1 MQWKVPCTITA
12 AVVLLAAPASA
23 TNGMNMEGYGPV
35 SSALGGAGIA
45 FDSGTAALMINPAT
59 LMLQPRATTRL
70 DVAFGYLGP
79 DVSAAVRTPQG
90 RLSATS
96 LADAYFMP
104 AFGWITRKGDIAYG
118 LGVFAQGGMGTEYG
132 PTSWLADPSQG
143 QNTALT
149 KGLVN
154 QSEVSVGRALVPLA
168 YQLNERLSIG
178 ATVDLVW
185 AGLDLKMAMSEA
197 QFVDLANPQAQMSG
211 TASGSLTQVF
221 GALYEPFGGTGI
233 RRLHH
238 AYFDFANDS
247 QFTGQSRGA
256 GLGGKL
262 GIVYEVAPN
271 LSLGAVYHT
280 PTAISDLETSDASMR
295 MAVNVDVGLMTTG
308 IPNDQYVDMD
318 IPVRG
323 KITVED
329 FQWPATFG
337 LGVAYGPTDAVR
349 IVADV
354 KRIQWSSVM
363 EKFAMVFEADA
374 VPENGAFGGQELK
387 AVLYQDWEDQ
397 TVLSLG
403 AEWQASPAVTLRAGF
418 NHGSNPVPDSFLN
431 ALFPAIVENHAT
443 IGLGYALGEHGSANI
458 SIMRGFNSE
467 ATNPGNGVT
476 VPSVTS
482 AHAQWNSQ
490 LMYTYWIN

>member
-1 MQWKVPCTITA
+1 MKWTALRTITVA
-12 AVVLLAAPASA
+12 AALLAPPAHA

-59 LMLQPRATTRL
+59 LMLQPGATTRL

-79 DVSAAVRTPQG
+79 DVSASVRTPMGTLQ
-90 RLSATS
+90 ATS

-118 LGVFAQGGMGTEYG
+118 FGVFAQGGMGTEYG

-149 KGLVN
+149 IGLVN

-185 AGLDLKMAMSEA
+185 AGLDLQMAMSEA
-197 QFVDLANPQAQMSG
+197 QFVDLASTQQAG
-211 TASGSLTQVF
+211 TVSGSLTQVF

-262 GIVYEVAPN
+262 GVVYEVATN
-271 LSLGAVYHT
+271 LTLGAVYHT
-280 PTAISDLETSDASMR
+280 QTAISDLETSAASMR
-295 MAVNVDVGLMTTG
+295 MAVNVDIGLLTTG
-308 IPNDQYVDMD
+308 IPNGQYVDMD
-318 IPVRG
+318 LPVRG
-323 KITVED
+323 EITIED
-329 FQWPATFG
+329 FQWPATYG
-337 LGVAYGPTDAVR
+337 LGVAYGATDDVR
-349 IVADV
+349 LVADV
-354 KRIQWSSVM
+354 KRIQWSAVM
-363 EKFAMVFEADA
+363 EDFTMVFKADA
-374 VPENGAFGGQELK
+374 VAENGAFGGQELK
-387 AVLYQDWEDQ
+387 AVLFQDWEDQ

-418 NHGSNPVPDSFLN
+418 NYGSNPVPDSFLN

-443 IGLGYALGEHGSANI
+443 IGLGYELGARSSVNI
-458 SIMRGFNSE
+458 SIMRGFNSK

-482 AHAQWNSQ
+482 AHAQLNSQ
-490 LMYTYWIN
+490 LMYTYWLN